1 MRTLIYLATALA
13 VMGLAFWAYRVNYE
27 TQDRLGDLRALNRE
41 IASLHEGIGVLNA
54 EWAYL
59 NRPDRLREL
68 VNMNFVR
75 VPLLPLAP
83 EQFGTAAQVAY
94 PLPEGEAGGEGGAGL
109 ADVAETIDVISTGA
123 DLMPAVEDGQ

>member
-27 TQDRLGDLRALNRE
+27 TQDRLGDLRTINRE
-41 IASLHEGIGVLNA
+41 IASLHEGLGVLGA

-68 VNMNFVR
+68 VNMNFTR

-94 PLPEGEAGGEGGAGL
+94 PAPEVADDLPLGEP
-109 ADVAETIDVISTGA
+109 IDVIATGIDA
-123 DLMPAVEDGQ
+123 NTPANAPAVEEGQ

>member
-68 VNMNFVR
+68 VNMNFAR

-94 PLPEGEAGGEGGAGL
+94 PLPEGEGEAGAGL
-109 ADVAETIDVISTGA
+109 ADVAETIDVIATGA
-123 DLMPAVEDGQ
+123 DLMPAVEEGQ

>member
-13 VMGLAFWAYRVNYE
+13 VMGLAFWAYRVNYD
-27 TQDRLGDLRALNRE
+27 TQDRLGDLRAINRE

-68 VNMNFVR
+68 VNMNFTR

-94 PLPEGEAGGEGGAGL
+94 PQPEGEVADALTGVGAP
-109 ADVAETIDVISTGA
+109 IDVISSGA
-123 DLMPAVEDGQ
+123 DQMPAVEEGQ